1 MVPRAASPSP
11 SVRSRRHAIPPVV
24 VREATGA
31 DLETIAAMRM
41 ALLLEESRSAL
52 FADPHPDAAART
64 RRITSAQLMD
74 EDQVFLLAICGAEP
88 VGTIRCAI
96 ASGTPVLR
104 ESTRGFLTAA
114 YVTPRFRRHG
124 VLRAL
129 VEAATA
135 WCAARDVHDLRLH
148 CTRENDE
155 GNAAWEALGFE
166 VVEVVRRRHRRA

>member
-1 MVPRAASPSP
+1 MAPRAASPSP
-11 SVRSRRHAIPPVV
+11 SVRSRRPATPPVI

-31 DLETIAAMRM
+31 DVDTIAAMRM
-41 ALLLEESRSAL
+41 ALLHEESRSAL

-64 RRITSAQLMD
+64 LRITSAQLMD
-74 EDQVFLLAICGAEP
+74 DDQVFLLAICGTEP

-104 ESTRGFLTAA
+104 ESMRGFLTAA
-114 YVTPRFRRHG
+114 YVAPRFRRQG

-129 VEAATA
+129 VEAAAA
-135 WCAARDVHDLRLH
+135 WCASRDVHDLRLH

-166 VVEVVRRRHRRA
+166 VVEVVRRRHRKA